1 MNYLK
6 LYIWDEGDPSVG
18 LFSQEWIIDCPFTK
32 DEVDEEN
39 LDWFKKQ
46 ILDSYKEYCQGRCVC
61 MYEFEL
67 KYENESITEKEYVIN
82 ALKSATNNFTK
93 IIGPHKSTL
102 LGWFPNFDEQGRP
115 LNPNPNYQSY
125 SVNIAF
131 DKYYIIQKGWN
142 VKVYLGNVHYMTDK
156 KPYIELDITPDYVKE
171 YYAKQKTNT
180 N

>member
-39 LDWFKKQ
+39 LDWFKQQ

-67 KYENESITEKEYVIN
+67 QQENEQLIQ
-82 ALKSATNNFTK
+82 ALKNATNNFTEV
-93 IIGPHKSTL
+93 GPCRPTL
-102 LGWFPNFDEQGRP
+102 LGQYPTFDDQGRP
-115 LNPNPNYQSY
+115 LNTDPNYKTY
-125 SVNIAF
+125 SVNIAGI
-131 DKYYIIQKGWN
+131 KYYIVQKGWIVN
-142 VKVYLGNVHYMTDK
+142 VYLENVSYMTRET
-156 KPYIELDITPDYVKE
+156 PYIELDITPDYVKE

-180 N
+180 E